1 MKSLNDICFIIQARL
16 DSKRLPGKMLLP
28 FAGSTL
34 FDIAVDKLVNSE
46 VVPNS
51 NIFLSLYDEE
61 LIRQGSKYPV
71 NIFYRTAHSVTEA
84 KTPREVSE
92 WGWKLDYKYFITLNA
107 CAPLLSIR
115 TIENFV
121 EHFIESPHKSLFS
134 VHQTKNFYWNEDREM
149 ITPYPGSLDTKLVN
163 TTYSGAHVLYAGSM
177 EDMSNNVYLGD
188 FTENYP
194 ELFTVEEKETF
205 DVDFEWQF
213 KVAEIL
219 YNNRNKFLG

>member
-1 MKSLNDICFIIQARL
+1 
-16 DSKRLPGKMLLP
+16 
-28 FAGSTL
+28 
-34 FDIAVDKLVNSE
+34 
-46 VVPNS
+46 
-51 NIFLSLYDEE
+51 
-61 LIRQGSKYPV
+61 
-71 NIFYRTAHSVTEA
+71 
-84 KTPREVSE
+84 
-92 WGWKLDYKYFITLNA
+92 
-107 CAPLLSIR
+107 
-115 TIENFV
+115 
-121 EHFIESPHKSLFS
+121 
-134 VHQTKNFYWNEDREM
+134 M